1 MFKVISRQVMIFF
14 DFLLDVLRNR
24 KLIFDLTKRD
34 FKVRYLGSYLGIMW
48 AFLQPLVTIL
58 VMWFV
63 FENGLKPGGSDAKTV
78 DPTALFL
85 ISGMIPWFFIS
96 DSINCATAS
105 VLDNTF
111 LVKKV
116 VFRVTILPIIK
127 VLSAYTVHAFF
138 TLVIFI
144 VLILYGYYPN
154 LYWLQLIYYQIALWI
169 LLLGISWFTSSVIVF
184 IRDFGQIVGVVLQV
198 LFWATPIIWK
208 TSDITAPD
216 FMIML
221 LKANPFYYIVDGY
234 RTSLLTEKVL
244 IWDDPWYFLYYWIFT
259 IIVFIGG
266 AYVFKRL
273 RPHFADVI

>member
-1 MFKVISRQVMIFF
+1 MIFF